1 MRVSVKQ
8 LLQAA
13 QTGGYAIG
21 AFNVYNLEGVIA
33 VVRTA
38 ESEQSPAI
46 LQIHP
51 ASLRLGGHLLIS
63 LCLAAAEQALVP
75 VGVHLD
81 HSSSLPDIRQALE
94 LGVLSVMADGSHLPY
109 EENVAFCTEAVSL
122 ARAAGADVEVELGR
136 LSGTEDGL
144 TVSERNAKLTDPAQ
158 AVEFMERTG
167 ASFLAVSIGNVHGHY
182 RGQPVLDL
190 QRLRE
195 IRSITSMPLIL
206 HGASGLAK
214 PVVQETIELGV
225 CKFNVNTEVRE
236 ACIGALSRSMA
247 LPKTPDLLDVMRESI
262 QSMEPVIRARL
273 RDFGSSGKF
282 TNPH

>member
-1 MRVSVKQ
+1 MMASVRE
-8 LLQAA
+8 LLQTA
-13 QTGGYAIG
+13 QAGGYAIG
-21 AFNVYNLEGVIA
+21 AFNVYNLEGVAA

-38 ESEQSPAI
+38 ESEQSPVM

-51 ASLRLGGHLLIS
+51 ASLHLGGHLLIS
-63 LCLAAAEQALVP
+63 LCLAAAKQALVP

-81 HSSSLPDIRQALE
+81 HSASLTDIREALE
-94 LGVLSVMADGSHLPY
+94 LGVPSVMADGSPLPY
-109 EENVAFCTEAVSL
+109 EENIAFCREAVSL

-182 RGQPVLDL
+182 RGEPVLDL
-190 QRLRE
+190 DRLRE
-195 IRSITSMPLIL
+195 IRRVTSVPLIL

-214 PVVQETIELGV
+214 CAIQKTIELGV

-247 LPKTPDLLDVMRESI
+247 LPKTPDLLDVMRDSI
-262 QSMEPVIRARL
+262 QSMAPVIRARL
-273 RDFGSSGKF
+273 CDFGSSSKF